1 MERRVFLLEFVNAD
15 QSPGRISESLPFVAG
30 RLAEQRV
37 PLRWLRF
44 AVSTTNLFENARD
57 HVTLAAEERAR
68 LLEAVAEFRPT
79 TLICTDGLAGDL
91 QRALRAAAPD
101 LRVHESF
108 SPATESL
115 LRLLDR
121 PGFWPRYDWEPGN
134 AAAARKDIDNIYLN
148 HLDDCGYRR
157 CTFCQSYAAEPPAP
171 RTPKAWFVKQ
181 LEAVARSRRAPGS
194 LPHAVLLSCLPHPD
208 ILGLCLEGLRARGM
222 EGVRLLMAVRTNQ
235 VPSVVR
241 LLRRSFAENP
251 ASRIGVGVYASGIES
266 FDAGELALY
275 NKGTRPLDGLRA
287 VNELRELAADFPG
300 RFSYE
305 GLSFLLFTP
314 WTTLESLELNYGIIR
329 HLGMGDDRSNLYQ
342 CRLRLHAG
350 LPLTAL
356 AEQHGLTA
364 DEEPDPVVIMNRR
377 KLFSSERPWRFAD
390 PRVRPISRIV
400 LRYDLLGTPLAD
412 ELARRVERSLLEAD
426 PAWRRGG
433 GDGDF
438 LLGFTLCAIAAARA
452 CADPLDEGELLAR
465 TVERWRAA
473 KGASLRPSL
482 LERPRG
488 LAAPAPGRA
497 CVFSFDGAELAEMA
511 VASADDDSLTYAPE
525 TVGGNGRLP
534 DLLRR
539 GRRLL
544 LAPGQILILGESGE
558 ILEVMTLTHGLWSAE
573 RAWHAAEW
581 AELARAAAWSRRNPR
596 KSPDEGVLL
605 VEFAAIGRYTLG
617 VEFPLIHSWLK
628 RTLNLPV
635 RWVRFALDPDARFG
649 GGESGMG
656 LDEEDLQAL
665 LAQVRDFPARRVLFS
680 FRPADSLWAR
690 LREALPSAGA
700 RFLTDEEVLREEPPG
715 DPAPAALPS
724 GDAALLRWLGG
735 APAGPVPSYLEVEPD
750 FGFAAGN
757 RAAREMQPLA
767 FVLGGEECVYRR
779 SVVGNPAYAGV
790 PLEGHRAEGCAFCV
804 SGGRGPAEAPRA
816 AGSAVESALAQI
828 RAFYR
833 TYPLKS
839 ARLRPRLRLSGQDLL
854 LEIETLAGRVAGLG
868 VPPTD
873 LLFDARIDYLLRL
886 EGRLTAAAASLK
898 GTGHKV
904 HICLVGLENF
914 SASELLRLNKG
925 ILPAQSL
932 AAIRALRRLEREH
945 PDEFGFEEHG
955 GLSTIL
961 FTPWTTIE
969 DLALNFA
976 VARHFRLERLCGK
989 LLTSRVRLYEN
1000 LPLTALARRDGLLV
1014 DRYDDPALDTARR
1027 NFYPDELPWRFR
1039 HPEVEAVSRVATRML
1054 ESRALSDDPLYA
1066 RVQEA
1071 LAGARSAGRSYVDSA
1086 CALID
1091 RALAHPGAARVED
1104 LLGAWSK
1111 APAGRPPAPE
1121 PNRDSDAEPDLAAL
1135 VRGQRE
1141 GRCRVNRLE
1150 MFASEAAAER
1160 AAGTLR
1166 AQGRAAVL
1174 APRRQHAEAGETWDV
1189 FFGPDRLDVDE
1200 AVRLTE
1206 LQYEAGADPKALAEA
1221 RRRLGV
1227 LYGYPE
1233 CCADAFAAADRPSPC
1248 ANAWLLLLR
1257 RCEQPGPV
1265 DPALTP
1271 YAGGIKHV
1279 PCSARCRASV
1289 ESARGACVNPVLF
1302 LLDRIDEFVE
1312 LIPRGPV
1319 GRTFD
1324 FDSGAMC
1331 GEDPALRALDGGG
1344 TISIGEGIITVS
1356 REGARVASFPLRA
1369 AVWWHG
1375 QAFDPEFWR
1384 ECALEHL
1391 ERREEPAPPAAP
1403 APARVERERAGGA
1416 PNAALVARVRERL
1429 SGAKFGSFVAASVE
1443 PGEGR
1448 FAVVTLKNRDGRES
1462 LVVHVEPLEGAARYF
1477 KAAGGLAFGWS
1488 EATPPRTR
1496 AQISAMAALI
1506 ALLAPRPRRP
1516 APSAHESW
1524 EPGAGAWEGRCRETH
1539 EMLAFKPVS
1548 KIEPVHASELK
1559 GWRESGLPNPLF
1571 RRRGASGVWE
1581 LFTGRRLAD
1590 VRRAAALTAKQNGRG
1605 PQEGVTEELGRLLGY
1620 PACCARAYAAQ
1631 PRAVKANSFWSY
1643 VANRVAEPGPVEPD
1657 FSPLNPAIEFFPCS
1671 LRCAATVE
1679 LSRKVLAASPVMS
1692 ARVDAARLRN
1702 PFLFILGEQGAG
1714 VELICDGE
1722 PGERFGYRAGEVC
1735 GRGPD
1740 VEAAAAGDELSV
1752 GEDALHVLRGGRTTV
1767 DLSGRAFL
1775 WWHGKAFQTELWK
1788 SVLSRHAAPDPVPSK
1803 SGGARARAALTRAL
1817 AAVDRE
1823 FSRLHGVRCAGRREG
1838 NLLAVTIAGRA
1849 WTLILEAGGEGPAFA
1864 RAGRLRV
1871 CVRGHQAMSSAEEKR
1886 LKAYVRLLSRCEDG
1900 LAAAL
1905 AEIGPGRKRSPK

>member
-15 QSPGRISESLPFVAG
+15 QSPGRISESLPFIAG
-30 RLAEQRV
+30 RLSEQGV

-57 HVTLAAEERAR
+57 HVTLAPDESSR
-68 LLEAVAEFRPT
+68 LLASVAEFRPT
-79 TLICTDGLAGDL
+79 VLICTDGLGDEL
-91 QRALRAAAPD
+91 RGALRAAAPG
-101 LRVHESF
+101 LRLHESF
-108 SPATESL
+108 TPATESL

-121 PGFWPRYDWEPGN
+121 PGFWPRYDWEAGN
-134 AAAARKDIDNIYLN
+134 PAAARRDIDNIYLN

-157 CTFCQSYAAEPPAP
+157 CTFCQSYAAEPPPP
-171 RTPKAWFVKQ
+171 RTPKAWFEKQ
-181 LEAVARSRRAPGS
+181 LEAIARSRRAPGR

-208 ILGLCLEGLRARGM
+208 ILGLCLEGLRRRGM

-241 LLRRSFAENP
+241 LLRRSFAEDP

-266 FDAGELALY
+266 FDAGELTLY
-275 NKGTRPLDGLRA
+275 NKGTRPLDGIRA

-356 AEQHGLTA
+356 AEQHGLTV
-364 DEEPDPVVIMNRR
+364 DEETDPVMIMNRR

-412 ELARRVERSLLEAD
+412 ALARRVESSLLAAD

-433 GDGDF
+433 SDGDF
-438 LLGFTLCAIAAARA
+438 LLGFTLAAIAEARA
-452 CADPLDEGELLAR
+452 ASGPLDESELLER
-465 TVERWRAA
+465 TVARWRAA
-473 KGASLRPSL
+473 KAARPSL

-497 CVFSFDGAELAEMA
+497 LLFSFDGAERAELAVTGSCDETL
-511 VASADDDSLTYAPE
+511 DYDPE
-525 TVGGNGRLP
+525 RVVGAGRLA

-544 LAPGQILILGESGE
+544 LAPGQIRVLTDPGEA
-558 ILEVMTLTHGLWSAE
+558 LEVMTLTHGLWSAE

-581 AELARAAAWSRRNPR
+581 AELGRAAAWSRARAKKAPE
-596 KSPDEGVLL
+596 EGVLL
-605 VEFAAIGRYTLG
+605 VEFAALGRYTLG

-656 LDEEDLQAL
+656 LDEADLEAL

-680 FRPADSLWAR
+680 FRPADSLWRR

-700 RFLTDEEVLREEPPG
+700 RFLTDDEVKDETPAGEPE
-715 DPAPAALPS
+715 PAPLPS
-724 GDAALLRWLGG
+724 GDAALLRWLGADG
-735 APAGPVPSYLEVEPD
+735 AAPAASYLDAEPD
-750 FGFAAGN
+750 FGFVAGN

-767 FVLGGEECVYRR
+767 FVTGGEECVYRR

-790 PLEGHRAEGCAFCV
+790 PLEGHRTEGCAFCV
-804 SGGRGPAEAPRA
+804 GGGRGPADGPRA
-816 AGSAVESALAQI
+816 PSGSPVEGALSQI

-833 TYPLKS
+833 TYPLKG

-854 LEIETLAGRVAGLG
+854 LEVEALAARMAELAL
-868 VPPTD
+868 PPTD
-873 LLFDARIDYLLRL
+873 LLFDGRIDYLLRL

-898 GTGHKV
+898 GTGHKI

-914 SASELLRLNKG
+914 SAAELQRLNKG
-925 ILPAQSL
+925 ITPAQSL

-945 PDEFGFEEHG
+945 PGEFGFEEHG

-961 FTPWTTIE
+961 FTPWTTLE

-989 LLTSRVRLYEN
+989 LLTSRVRLYES
-1000 LPLTALARRDGLLV
+1000 LPLTALARRDGLLIE
-1014 DRYDDPALDTARR
+1014 RYDDPALDTARR

-1039 HPEVEAVSRVATRML
+1039 HPEVEAVGRVATRML
-1054 ESRALSDDPLYA
+1054 ASRALEDDPLYA

-1071 LAGARSAGRSYVDSA
+1071 LSGARSAGLGYVESA
-1086 CALID
+1086 CALIE
-1091 RALAHPGAARVED
+1091 RALAQPGAARAED

-1111 APAGRPPAPE
+1111 APAAPE
-1121 PNRDSDAEPDLAAL
+1121 PNPDSDAEPDLSAL
-1135 VRGQRE
+1135 LEAQRE
-1141 GRCRVNRLE
+1141 GRCLVNRHE
-1150 MFASEAAAER
+1150 MLADEEAAER
-1160 AAGTLR
+1160 MAGRLR
-1166 AQGRAAVL
+1166 ARGAFAL
-1174 APRRQHAEAGETWDV
+1174 TAPRRQHDGAGATWDV
-1189 FFGPDRLDVDE
+1189 FFGPRREDVEE
-1200 AVRLTE
+1200 AARLTD
-1206 LQYEAGADPKALAEA
+1206 LQYEAAADPKALAEA
-1221 RRRLGV
+1221 RRRLGA

-1233 CCADAFAAADRPSPC
+1233 CCASAFAAGGHASPC
-1248 ANAWLLLLR
+1248 ANAWLLLLKR
-1257 RCEQPGPV
+1257 SEHPGPV

-1279 PCSARCRASV
+1279 PCSALCRASV
-1289 ESARGACVNPVLF
+1289 AAARGASVNPVLF

-1324 FDSGAMC
+1324 FDCGATSGA
-1331 GEDPALRALDGGG
+1331 DPALRALAGGG
-1344 TISIGEGIITVS
+1344 TIDIGEGIVTVS
-1356 REGARVASFPLRA
+1356 RDGARVASFPLRA

-1375 QAFDPEFWR
+1375 EAFDPEFWR

-1391 ERREEPAPPAAP
+1391 ERREAP
-1403 APARVERERAGGA
+1403 ARARVEREPPGRERAAPA
-1416 PNAALVARVRERL
+1416 PNAALVARVRESL
-1429 SGAKFGSFVAASVE
+1429 AGAKVASFTAASVE
-1443 PGEGR
+1443 PGDGR
-1448 FAVVTLKNRDGRES
+1448 SAVVTLTGRGGEA
-1462 LVVHVEPLEGAARYF
+1462 LVVRVEPREGASRYF
-1477 KAAGGLAFGWS
+1477 KAAGDLAFGWS

-1496 AQISAMAALI
+1496 PQIEALAALI
-1506 ALLAPRPRRP
+1506 ALLALRPRRP
-1516 APSAHESW
+1516 APSVDESW
-1524 EPGAGAWEGRCRETH
+1524 EPGADAWEGRHQETL
-1539 EMLAFKPVS
+1539 ELLAFKPVY

-1559 GWRESGLPNPLF
+1559 GWRASGLPNPVF

-1590 VRRAAALTAKQNGRG
+1590 VKRAAALTTKQSGRG
-1605 PQEGVTEELGRLLGY
+1605 RQEGVTEELGRLLGY
-1620 PACCARAYAAQ
+1620 PACCASAYAGQ
-1631 PRAVKANSFWSY
+1631 PRSVKANSFWSY
-1643 VANRVAEPGPVEPD
+1643 VANRVAEPGPVPPE
-1657 FSPLNPAIEFFPCS
+1657 FSPLNPSIEFFPCS

-1679 LSRKVLAASPVMS
+1679 LSRRILASSPVMS
-1692 ARVDAARLRN
+1692 ARVDASRLRN
-1702 PFLFILGEQGAG
+1702 PFLFVLGEQGAG
-1714 VELICDGE
+1714 VELIPVDE
-1722 PGERFGYRAGEVC
+1722 PGERFRYRAGEVC
-1735 GRGPD
+1735 GRGPE
-1740 VEAAAAGDELSV
+1740 VEAVAAGDELVV
-1752 GEDALHVLRGGRTTV
+1752 GADAITVLRGGAPLAALA
-1767 DLSGRAFL
+1767 DRAFL
-1775 WWHGKAFQTELWK
+1775 WWHARAFQAERWRGL
-1788 SVLSRHAAPDPVPSK
+1788 LARHAVPDPAP
-1803 SGGARARAALTRAL
+1803 ARGPDAGLSRAL
-1817 AAVDRE
+1817 ASIDKE
-1823 FSRLHGVRCAGRREG
+1823 FTRRTGVPCRVRREG
-1838 NLLAVTIAGRA
+1838 NRISVTIAGRA
-1849 WTLILEAGGEGPAFA
+1849 WSLIVEAGGEGPSFA
-1864 RAGRLRV
+1864 RAGKLRV
-1871 CVRGHQAMSSAEEKR
+1871 CVEGRQAMSPAEEKR
-1886 LKAYVRLLSRCEDG
+1886 LKAYIRLLSRCEDG
-1900 LAAAL
+1900 LSAAIH
-1905 AEIGPGRKRSPK
+1905 EMESGRKGA